1 MQSEENKRKGDF
13 LHHTNSPEKIRKVG
27 QTSSR
32 FVDTLI
38 GQWSKHTGMQISSMQ
53 VKDYKSSIDETEQ
66 TNNQDLKIQILQ
78 KKLQEA
84 EDNIITLSTNLESE
98 LSIKDEISEKL
109 TSTWESIDTITNYCN
124 YMSESMKT
132 FQEHINH
139 LTTLYNTIIDMQKNT
154 VERQEQQLYDMKT
167 KDADHQKY
175 ISQVEEN
182 LVMQEKK
189 IQELISIKHI
199 LEEEAKSY
207 EEKLSFEKNY
217 LISLHTEEK
226 LKLIKEHEIV
236 INEKDQLQLS
246 IKQMEEKT
254 KNTVDLITEKE
265 ICITKLQ
272 EEINSYINQ
281 ITVLSSQNT
290 ELIENIE
297 KLEKEKEKEA
307 QEKANEVKQLLEVIS
322 KNKAKENELTEGIGQ
337 KMELCRY
344 LENNLLDTKNKLEQ
358 AGNTIKNLK
367 SNENVTIINLQ
378 KAIETLQKEKAEMY
392 TEYQTQIQHIKQSEK
407 KVQEKREATLKEEF
421 KITTTKMKNTIEQL
435 KEDITKLHEALE
447 EAKAENNMLR
457 NKGFEIKENNNKLKK
472 SVSNISKYKEKNQ
485 TESELEN
492 KYTKYQKELDLAEQ
506 KYRSIQAKLDKQ
518 METQLDILKI
528 PPFSHSQSQNNKK
541 LQNIKDKEEL
551 FNELQKSSSQ
561 QTPTQMFSVIASQDK
576 ITEMENSPGEKKFF
590 KLRNTQV
597 RRYGN
602 QKNKIIRT

>member
-1 MQSEENKRKGDF
+1 MQSEESKRKGNF

-53 VKDYKSSIDETEQ
+53 TKDYKSSIDETEQ
-66 TNNQDLKIQILQ
+66 TNNQDLKIEILQ

-84 EDNIITLSTNLESE
+84 EDNIITLSTNLENE
-98 LSIKDEISEKL
+98 LSVKDEISEKL

-139 LTTLYNTIIDMQKNT
+139 LTALYNTIIDMQKNT
-154 VERQEQQLYDMKT
+154 VERQEQQLYDLKI

-175 ISQVEEN
+175 INQVEEN

-189 IQELISIKHI
+189 IQELLSIKHI

-226 LKLIKEHEIV
+226 LKLIKEHEII

-246 IKQMEEKT
+246 IKQIEEKT
-254 KNTVDLITEKE
+254 KNTLDLITEKE
-265 ICITKLQ
+265 IYINKLQ
-272 EEINSYINQ
+272 EEMNSYINQ
-281 ITVLSSQNT
+281 ITTLSSQNT
-290 ELIENIE
+290 ELIKNIE
-297 KLEKEKEKEA
+297 RLEKEKEKEA

-322 KNKAKENELTEGIGQ
+322 KNKAKENELTEGIEQ
-337 KMELCRY
+337 KMELCKY

-358 AGNTIKNLK
+358 AGNTIQYLK
-367 SNENVTIINLQ
+367 SNENTTIINLQ
-378 KAIETLQKEKAEMY
+378 KAIEALQREKAEMY
-392 TEYQTQIQHIKQSEK
+392 AEYQMQIQCIKQSEK
-407 KVQEKREATLKEEF
+407 KIQEKQEATLKEEF
-421 KITTTKMKNTIEQL
+421 KTTTTEMKNTIEQL
-435 KEDITKLHEALE
+435 KKDITKLHEALV
-447 EAKAENNMLR
+447 EAKAENNTLR
-457 NKGFEIKENNNKLKK
+457 NKDFEIKENNNKLKK
-472 SVSNISKYKEKNQ
+472 SVSNIAKNKDKDQ

-492 KYTKYQKELDLAEQ
+492 KYTKYQKELALAEQ
-506 KYRSIQAKLDKQ
+506 KYRSIQVKLDKQ
-518 METQLDILKI
+518 METQVNMLKT
-528 PPFSHSQSQNNKK
+528 PPFSHSQSQNNK

-561 QTPTQMFSVIASQDK
+561 QTPTQMFSVIANQDK
-576 ITEMENSPGEKKFF
+576 ITETENSPGEKKFF

-602 QKNKIIRT
+602 QKNRIIRT